1 MSSKVK
7 ASLSFTKEQW
17 FEMSKI
23 ALILVAIAAIVALM
37 LSGVNE
43 ITAPR
48 IAAQKEQAVKEA
60 MSAVLPAE
68 DYVKVENLSDICPD
82 EVVLEAYTA
91 KSAGKDVGYC
101 VKVAPS
107 GFGGQIEMV
116 VGIEP
121 GEALKV
127 SRVHI
132 VSMAET
138 PGLGTKTKDA
148 AFLDQFA
155 GKTAGVE
162 AVANSAAKDNQISA
176 IAGATVSS
184 KAVTSGVASALSAAE
199 MIKGAA
205 NNG

>member
-1 MSSKVK
+1 MSSNVK

-23 ALILVAIAAIVALM
+23 ALVLVAIAAIVALM

-48 IAAQKEQAVKEA
+48 IAAQNEQAVKEA
-60 MSAVLPAE
+60 MSAVLPA
-68 DYVKVENLSDICPD
+68 DNYVKVDNLADICAD
-82 EVVLEAYTA
+82 TTVVEAYKA
-91 KSAGKDVGYC
+91 QSAGNDLGYC

-107 GFGGQIEMV
+107 GFGGEIEMV
-116 VGIEP
+116 VGVEL

-155 GKTAGVE
+155 GKTSGVE
-162 AVANSAAKDNQISA
+162 AVSNGTANENQISA